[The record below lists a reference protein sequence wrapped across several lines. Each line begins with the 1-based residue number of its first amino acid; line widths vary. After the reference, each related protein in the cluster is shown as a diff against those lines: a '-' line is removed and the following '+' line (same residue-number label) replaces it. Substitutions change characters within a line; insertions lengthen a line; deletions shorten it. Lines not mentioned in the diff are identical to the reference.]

1 MPSPLRLTLD
11 HARDLSPSV
20 RHLLFSV
27 EGEPLRWR
35 AGQCVTLDV
44 PVGDDVFPRN
54 YSIAC
59 APGAH
64 GGRRLELAVARVPDG
79 PASNALHALAPGARL
94 EAGSPCGY
102 LLRSDP
108 DAPTLWVGTGS
119 GLAPLRAMIQEE
131 LARERPHGGGPALG
145 LLFGC
150 RTERDILWADELQT
164 WARHHPRFHLYLTLS
179 RPERAW
185 SGRRG
190 YVQAHLADA
199 LAEVQPSQ
207 VFICGLSTM
216 TTSVEGAL
224 LAAGF
229 PPEGI
234 LLEEYDP

>member
-1 MPSPLRLTLD
+1 MPPRLRLTLD

-27 EGEPLRWR
+27 EGEPASWR
-35 AGQCVTLDV
+35 AGQCVTVEV
-44 PVGDDVFPRN
+44 PVGPDLFPRN

-59 APGAH
+59 ASKVH
-64 GGRRLELAVARVPDG
+64 GGRRIELAVARVPDG
-79 PASNALHALAPGARL
+79 PASNALHALPPGARL
-94 EAGSPCGY
+94 EAGRPCGY
-102 LLRSDP
+102 LIRSDP

-131 LARERPHGGGPALG
+131 LGRERGTRGPRLG

-164 WARHHPRFHLYLTLS
+164 WARHHPRFQLFLTLS
-179 RPERAW
+179 GPEGAW
-185 SGRRG
+185 QGRRG

-199 LAEVQPSQ
+199 LAQVQPTQ

-224 LAAGF
+224 VAAGF
-229 PPEGI
+229 PKAGI
-234 LLEEYDP
+234 HLEEYDP